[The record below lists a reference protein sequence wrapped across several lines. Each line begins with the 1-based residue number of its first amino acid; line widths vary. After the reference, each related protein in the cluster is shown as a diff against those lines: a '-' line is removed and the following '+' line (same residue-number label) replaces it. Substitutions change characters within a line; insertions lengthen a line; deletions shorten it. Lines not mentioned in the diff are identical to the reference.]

1 MELALSALPEGTAG
15 VVEGIGRGG
24 ELRAR
29 LLDLGFTPGAR
40 VECLFAAPSGDPRA
54 YLVRGSVIA
63 LRGGDA
69 ASITVRREAE
79 AWD

>member
-1 MELALSALPEGTAG
+1 MKVSLDSLPEGGAG
-15 VVEGIGRGG
+15 VVAGVSRGG

-29 LLDLGFTPGAR
+29 LMDLGFTPGAR

-63 LRGGDA
+63 LRGSDA
-69 ASITVRREAE
+69 AGIGLE
-79 AWD
+79 